1 MMVAME
7 NRCDRFDCIIIGG
20 GPAGLTAATY
30 LARFRR
36 EVLLVDQGNSRA
48 LLIPQTHNHP
58 AFKAISGAEL
68 LDRLSTQARDY
79 GAKIMDGTASQLL
92 RNDGGFEL
100 HVGEERYA
108 TASVL
113 LATGLTDERPVLPGL
128 KEAEHAALV
137 RYCPICDG
145 FEATDKR
152 IAVIGALAEA
162 APKARFLRT
171 FSRHVTVLSLGD
183 GCDWA
188 AFEDVEVILLP
199 IRIVPTGLTCI
210 VEFQSSPS
218 RTFDQIY
225 VAAGC
230 KVNSAMGVALGA
242 RHDPAGCLILDQK
255 QATTV
260 VGLFAAG
267 DVVSDLHQICVAEG
281 HAAVAATSIHKFL
294 PPNVR

>member
-1 MMVAME
+1 ME
-7 NRCDRFDCIIIGG
+7 IRRDRFDCIIIGG

-36 EVLLVDQGNSRA
+36 DVLLVDQGNSRA
-48 LLIPQTHNHP
+48 LLIPKTHNHP
-58 AFKAISGAEL
+58 AFKAISGVEL
-68 LDRLSTQARDY
+68 LDRLSTQARDF
-79 GAKIMDGTASQLL
+79 GAKILGGTASQLV
-92 RNDGGFEL
+92 RNDSGFEL
-100 HVGEERYA
+100 RVGADRFAA
-108 TASVL
+108 TSVL
-113 LATGLTDERPVLPGL
+113 VATGLTDDRPVLPGL
-128 KEAEHAALV
+128 KEAEQAALL

-152 IAVIGALAEA
+152 IAVIGAPAAA

-171 FSRHVTVLSLGD
+171 FSRQVTILSLGGGRD
-183 GCDWA
+183 EA
-188 AFEDVEVILLP
+188 AFEDIEVIPLP
-199 IRIVPTGLTCI
+199 ARIVPTGQMCI
-210 VEFQSSPS
+210 VEFHSSPD
-218 RTFDQIY
+218 RTFDRIY

-230 KVNSAMGVALGA
+230 NVNSAMAVALGA
-242 RHDPAGCLILDQK
+242 RHDAVGCLIVDQK